1 MELDSQIKE
10 QLTSLASN
18 YYNRFWMKSYIL
30 TCMVMEN
37 AAQNIQLGIIGGKG
51 VTTILEYNIEISRQI
66 DNLSEILRHTND
78 ITPDMVPWM
87 TSILGHMVFL
97 RNTIHGV
104 DINDLVGSI
113 KINQTKAN
121 RLSEVF
127 KGDEEVL
134 PLVSRYIAN
143 LVQLELI
150 TACDNIER
158 MYEAMICLEEC
169 QIKI

>member
-1 MELDSQIKE
+1 MGERIEL
-10 QLTSLASN
+10 TP
-18 YYNRFWMKSYIL
+18 
-30 TCMVMEN
+30 
-37 AAQNIQLGIIGGKG
+37 
-51 VTTILEYNIEISRQI
+51 LEYLHGGLAASDKLRVQIS
-66 DNLSEILRHTND
+66 NLIKQEFAKSQNLRAR
-78 ITPDMVPWM
+78 M
-87 TSILGHMVFL
+87 SK
-97 RNTIHGV
+97 IHS
-104 DINDLVGSI
+104 SI

-169 QIKI
+169 QIRI